1 MQYAIMIC
9 LQMRC
14 WRLAKKL
21 IPLVGFSSQ
30 ASIPDNA
37 DTSIDDSKQASN
49 NASTPDSN
57 LEVLSD
63 KKQDSESSFLL
74 TKQKRIKQE
83 QLSVRI
89 NELVWEWLDK
99 TYRASGRGKNEL
111 VERALI
117 RLLPE
122 KLMPKELRSVLP
134 PDYFDKLK

>member
-1 MQYAIMIC
+1 MS
-9 LQMRC
+9 
-14 WRLAKKL
+14 KKL
-21 IPLVGFSSQ
+21 IPAVGFTND
-30 ASIPDNA
+30 DNKE
-37 DTSIDDSKQASN
+37 DSKQASIP
-49 NASTPDSN
+49 ASTSASDNTSTQ
-57 LEVLSD
+57 EVLPD
-63 KKQDSESSFLL
+63 KKQDSVKDSENSFLL

-122 KLMPKELRSVLP
+122 KLMPKELRSILP
-134 PDYFDKLK
+134 ADYFDKL